1 MARVTA
7 AEYAAKWGTRLK
19 AAGEDIR
26 RGIGKVAVAPTE
38 LAARQSALMLQKV
51 TESVNNGTWAGQ
63 LRKVSLQDWQT
74 AALNKGVQRISAG
87 VDAAQVGQ
95 TAMAEQLLAAVDA
108 SVAEV
113 NKTPRGDLET
123 NIGRAAT
130 FSRQMAQRKLRRPT
144 R

>member
-19 AAGEDIR
+19 GASEDIR
-26 RGIGKVAVAPTE
+26 RGISKVATAPTE
-38 LAARQSALMLQKV
+38 LAARQQTVMLQKL

-63 LRKVSLQDWQT
+63 LRKVTLQDWQN
-74 AALNKGVQRISAG
+74 AALTKGVQRISVG
-87 VDAAQVGQ
+87 VDAAQPSQ

-113 NKTPRGDLET
+113 NKTPRGDLEQ
-123 NIGRAAT
+123 NINRAAT
-130 FSRQMAQRKLRRPT
+130 FARQMNARKLRRPA

>member
-7 AEYAAKWGTRLK
+7 QEYATKWGTRLK

-26 RGIGKVAVAPTE
+26 RGISKVAVAPTE
-38 LAARQSALMLQKV
+38 LAARQAPLMIQKV
-51 TESVNNGTWAGQ
+51 TEAVNNGTWQAQ
-63 LRKVSLQDWQT
+63 LRKVTLQDWQN

-87 VDAAQVGQ
+87 VDQAQTSQ

-130 FSRQMAQRKLRRPT
+130 FARQMNQRKLRRPA